1 MAGQV
6 HIIIVDDEPAIR
18 FSLHA
23 TLERDGYQVT
33 AVESGEEALRRA
45 QETYF
50 DLALID
56 LRLKGMDGIQLL
68 KTLRRHFPDLAIIVL
83 TAHASMETAI
93 EALRYGAHDYLFK
106 PCKTVELR
114 ESIAS
119 GLFKRQRELHRQALL
134 AQMERDQDSNLEE
147 MRRMVAKRSA
157 LEALTPETP
166 GLDAVGAESSSAE
179 SEEYPINEARFIRRG
194 QLSVDMTRHVITLNG
209 KILELSP
216 TEFNLLAYLASEA
229 PRVVPAQELMEAVQG
244 SKSEVWEASDM
255 ARYHIYHIRRKIT
268 QATGCQDVIRTMRGV
283 GYLLSD

>member
-1 MAGQV
+1 MAGPV
-6 HIIIVDDEPAIR
+6 KIIIVDDEPTIR
-18 FSLHA
+18 FSLEA
-23 TLERDGYQVT
+23 ALERDGYQVT
-33 AVESGEEALRRA
+33 TVASGEEALRRA
-45 QETYF
+45 QEEYF

-56 LRLKGMDGIQLL
+56 LKLKGMDGIQLL
-68 KTLRRHFPDLAIIVL
+68 KALRRYFPDLTIIVL

-134 AQMERDQDSNLEE
+134 AQMEWDWNDNPEE
-147 MRRMVAKRSA
+147 IRRVVAKRPVPASA
-157 LEALTPETP
+157 SPEAPESDVS
-166 GLDAVGAESSSAE
+166 G
-179 SEEYPINEARFIRRG
+179 EEYPINEARFIRRG
-194 QLSVDMTRHVITLNG
+194 QLSVDMTRHVITLDG

-229 PRVVPAQELMEAVQG
+229 PRVVSAQELMEEVLG

-268 QATGCQDVIRTMRGV
+268 QATGRQDLIRTVRGV